1 MPRRQ
6 ERVITKRTVDALSVE
21 HRDAVFWDRDLPGF
35 GIRVY
40 PSGLKKYVVQSRGP
54 GGSKRATLGRHGKLT
69 ADEARRRAAEAIDRI
84 KRGED
89 PIPPPPEPEPT
100 MAVLAERYM
109 RDYVPSHCRASSAEV
124 YRRALDN
131 HILPALGEMR
141 VGAVGREQVAELHY
155 AMRGAPHAANG
166 VLKIVAKMLSLA
178 VEWGLREHG
187 PNPCR
192 AVRKY
197 RTHPRERFLTGE
209 EYCRLGRAIDELEAK
224 RTGVA
229 PCGGGDPAAG
239 ADRVPAQRGAGAQ
252 VGRHGPDGGGAA
264 AARR

>member
-1 MPRRQ
+1 
-6 ERVITKRTVDALSVE
+6 
-21 HRDAVFWDRDLPGF
+21 
-35 GIRVY
+35 
-40 PSGLKKYVVQSRGP
+40 
-54 GGSKRATLGRHGKLT
+54 
-69 ADEARRRAAEAIDRI
+69 
-84 KRGED
+84 
-89 PIPPPPEPEPT
+89 

-131 HILPALGEMR
+131 HILPVLGEMR

-155 AMRGAPHAANG
+155 AMRGAPHAANA

-197 RTHPRERFLTGE
+197 RTHPRERFLTCQSIAGSAGRSMSWRRRGR
-209 EYCRLGRAIDELEAK
+209 CRGM
-224 RTGVA
+224 
-229 PCGGGDPAAG
+229 
-239 ADRVPAQRGAGAQ
+239 
-252 VGRHGPDGGGAA
+252 
-264 AARR
+264 RRRRSGCWC

>member
-1 MPRRQ
+1 MPKPGRSRSQ
-6 ERVITKRTVDALSVE
+6 NTASRCSTDNASTVRLVITRSWRLGMAFESV
-21 HRDAVFWDRDLPGF
+21 R
-35 GIRVY
+35 
-40 PSGLKKYVVQSRGP
+40 
-54 GGSKRATLGRHGKLT
+54 SKGDDDEEDDGNSTLCQ
-69 ADEARRRAAEAIDRI
+69 AAPAFAI

-89 PIPPPPEPEPT
+89 PIPPPPEPEPA

-141 VGAVGREQVAELHY
+141 VGAVGREQVMELHY
-155 AMRGAPHAANG
+155 AMRGAPHAANA
-166 VLKIVAKMLSLA
+166 VLKIVAKILS
-178 VEWGLREHG
+178 R

-209 EYCRLGRAIDELEAK
+209 EYRRLGRAIDELG
-224 RTGVA
+224 R
-229 PCGGGDPAAG
+229 
-239 ADRVPAQRGAGAQ
+239 RGRCRGM
-252 VGRHGPDGGGAA
+252 
-264 AARR
+264 RRRRSGC